1 MTMLTVREV
10 AERLLV
16 SPDTVR
22 RLLRSGEPEAIEAV
36 KVGRQWRIPV
46 DALEAYLERRCNVP
60 RRPSGTD
67 SR

>member
-22 RLLRSGEPEAIEAV
+22 RLLRSGEPEAV